1 MNALG
6 HLFINCLLVTDHAR
20 GLFIHCILF
29 SFIERSDALQP
40 QSNLRVNLSI
50 GVYTCY
56 ILCKVNSNVVTLR
69 IYAQYMGLPSNGHRN
84 NHRLETYKIILIVE
98 PEQKVASIQK
108 GIDSITP
115 KRNRFFGLSPPQIKF
130 IKIRVT
136 GAKKGCASS
145 MKKSKSEVLHNP
157 IQKVHNP
164 SDSKQNEINVIK
176 KVNTIGKL
184 KPELRFFSQFL
195 INLMLAVMM
204 YNM

>member
-6 HLFINCLLVTDHAR
+6 HLFSNCLLVTDQAR
-20 GLFIHCILF
+20 GLFIHCIFF
-29 SFIERSDALQP
+29 SFIKRSDKLQP

-69 IYAQYMGLPSNGHRN
+69 IYAQYMGLPSNGYRN
-84 NHRLETYKIILIVE
+84 NHRLQTCKRIFIVKSE
-98 PEQKVASIQK
+98 HKVASIQK

-115 KRNRFFGLSPPQIKF
+115 ETNLFLGPVPRQIRLNKR
-130 IKIRVT
+130 RVT
-136 GAKKGCASS
+136 GTKKGCANSI
-145 MKKSKSEVLHNP
+145 KRSKSEVLHNP
-157 IQKVHNP
+157 IQKVHHP
-164 SDSKQNEINVIK
+164 SDSKQNEINVIR
-176 KVNTIGKL
+176 KVNTIDKL